1 MIYVL
6 ELDYYVELNNDAII
20 EENDIVDIIYES
32 DTIKDCAEFIES
44 LPGARNVSED
54 IEAYIRVNGVYI
66 FNNSNNCAINMN
78 YNYNT
83 KVEEDSQFVLVNN
96 LKNSRFKLLTN
107 SVRNSSIYKSLKV
120 FIRNKKI
127 NEIGIS

>member
-6 ELDYYVELNNDAII
+6 ELDYYVEMNNDSII
-20 EENDIVDIIYES
+20 EENDIVDVIYES
-32 DTIKDCAEFIES
+32 DNIKDCARFIET
-44 LPGARNVSED
+44 LPGSRNVSED

-66 FNNSNNCAINMN
+66 FNNSNNCAIDMN

-83 KVEEDSQFVLVNN
+83 KVEEDEQFVLVNN

-107 SVRNSSIYKSLKV
+107 SGRNSSIYKSLRIL
-120 FIRNKKI
+120 IRNKKI
-127 NEIGIS
+127 NEIGI

>member
-107 SVRNSSIYKSLKV
+107 SGRNSSIYKSLKV